1 MTQDTAKLDLLS
13 SLDSLDPAPA
23 ARRVVIARDWW
34 SKTFAGLVL
43 GFLLSLALV
52 GIFAW
57 IGPGGINAPEKN
69 QFVMWMITPLWMLIL
84 SFIYLCRSGLRAIS
98 YLLIANAL
106 AYTVFFIV
114 CT

>member
-1 MTQDTAKLDLLS
+1 MTQDAVNS
-13 SLDSLDPAPA
+13 DSLNSLNSLNPAPA
-23 ARRVVIARDWW
+23 ARPIVIARDWW
-34 SKTFAGLVL
+34 SKTFAGLIL

-69 QFVMWMITPLWMLIL
+69 QFVMWMITPIWMLIL

-106 AYTVFFIV
+106 AYAVFFIV
-114 CT
+114 RT